1 MGSIADT
8 AKDFEM
14 PKSKNIADLEVVQ
27 VGWKVED
34 LIFGGLVTNK
44 TTDSREIRW
53 FQKTAGFL
61 ASPTTSGMTTSLIAN
76 HAEGAAP
83 VVVGQTWTRNTTY
96 VRKYMVESEWIT
108 IEDIRDNDV
117 MLWSTL
123 VRDLS
128 RAVGY
133 RKDYR
138 IYDVITESQSPS
150 TILSGAATGTG
161 WDDTTNGNPI
171 LDILAGQQAV
181 RAQSYDAGQLI
192 WAMNS
197 IEHKHLMNY
206 LITVKGSSWTGYS
219 SEKIRDRAVSNLL
232 GNDLFVSENA
242 ITDSVAGWIPGRS
255 AEWWSFI
262 PMSTAI
268 MEDEGVAR
276 KIRVWEEGECILTD
290 PKSVYLIT
298 DTIT

>member
-1 MGSIADT
+1 MADT
-8 AKDFEM
+8 NGQIDVRSLNISNIVKGFADEDSIF
-14 PKSKNIADLEVVQ
+14 KS
-27 VGWKVED
+27 
-34 LIFGGLVTNK
+34 LVSMR
-44 TTDSREIRW
+44 TTPSREIRW

-61 ASPTTSGMTTSLIAN
+61 DSPTTSGITTSMIAN
-76 HAEGAAP
+76 HAEGARP
-83 VVVGQTWTRNTTY
+83 VVVGQSWTRNTSY

-108 IEDIRDNDV
+108 LEDISDNDV
-117 MLWSTL
+117 QLFATL
-123 VRDLS
+123 VRDLT
-128 RAVGY
+128 RAVANQVD
-133 RKDYR
+133 KR

-171 LDILAGQQAV
+171 LDILAGQQAI
-181 RAQSYDAGQLI
+181 RAQSYNPGQCVI
-192 WAMNS
+192 VMNS

-219 SEKIRDRAVSNLL
+219 SEKMRDIAVTSIL
-232 GNDLFVSENA
+232 GNDVITSENA
-242 ITDSVAGWIPGRS
+242 VTDSVAMWIPGRS
-255 AEWWSFI
+255 AEYWTFYTPS
-262 PMSTAI
+262 SAT

-276 KIRVWEEGECILTD
+276 KVRVWEEGEAILTD